1 MANYL
6 ISHYKG
12 KYRIKCEYDKTIN
25 QFPRKLDGSYEDIE
39 CYIDCYN
46 NIKIFYFGK
55 ATLEAYIP
63 SKGRGHN
70 IINAIENELGKEII
84 YNKEENDSEILFHFK
99 AKDMDKLEKY
109 LKPKT
114 SGANISP
121 FSSRNLP
128 KNKTYIIPDKDLI
141 LYKMIIENIG
151 KNQIIV
157 LSHITNSYLKTLV
170 TKRNTW
176 ENIKADMALK
186 CLSGK
191 NYVHSIGKW
200 EEYINYLK
208 RNV

>member
-1 MANYL
+1 
-6 ISHYKG
+6 
-12 KYRIKCEYDKTIN
+12 
-25 QFPRKLDGSYEDIE
+25 
-39 CYIDCYN
+39 
-46 NIKIFYFGK
+46 
-55 ATLEAYIP
+55 
-63 SKGRGHN
+63 
-70 IINAIENELGKEII
+70 
-84 YNKEENDSEILFHFK
+84 
-99 AKDMDKLEKY
+99 MDKLEKY

-128 KNKTYIIPDKDLI
+128 KNKMYIIPDKDLI

-186 CLSGK
+186 GLAGR
-191 NYVHSIGKW
+191 NYIHSIGKW
-200 EEYINYLK
+200 EEYIKYLGK
-208 RNV
+208 MMDKK